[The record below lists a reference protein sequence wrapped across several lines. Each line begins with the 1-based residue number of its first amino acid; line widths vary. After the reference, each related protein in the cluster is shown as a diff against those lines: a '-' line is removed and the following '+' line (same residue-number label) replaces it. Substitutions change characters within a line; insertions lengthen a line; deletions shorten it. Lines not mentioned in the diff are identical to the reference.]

1 MNVVDLQTVAQ
12 WLRVLVLVALLSV
25 SVAPS
30 ALAQDFNRVIVFG
43 DSLSDS
49 GNYFIAFHA
58 ISHQPFVPI
67 PDAPYAIGGHHF
79 SNGATWAER
88 LTTALHK
95 PTSGNPAF
103 RSPGVFTNYAVGRS
117 RARSGAPVFS
127 TFDLSTQVSQFL
139 SDFGRAPFDDLYVV
153 WIGSNDL
160 NDALNALTSDPSG
173 VTSGAIIQEAIAA
186 TAANI
191 GALHAQGARTFLVP
205 NLPNFAITPVVRAL
219 GPGAEFAATQLTD
232 AYNGGLDQALLG
244 LAALPGIHFI
254 RLDINA
260 LFAEIVADP
269 AAAGLTD
276 VADACLTFG
285 VIGRA
290 ICSTPNRFLFWDG
303 IHPTTVAHEIIADA
317 ALEALTHP

>member
-1 MNVVDLQTVAQ
+1 MSITDSNVPH
-12 WLRVLVLVALLSV
+12 WLHVLGLVALLSL
-25 SVAPS
+25 SIAPG

-58 ISHQPFVPI
+58 IAQQPFAPD

-88 LTTALHK
+88 LTMALHT
-95 PTSGNPAF
+95 PTSGDPAF

-127 TFDLSTQVSQFL
+127 TFDLNTQVQQFL
-139 SDFGRAPFDDLYVV
+139 WDFGRAPSDDLYIV

-160 NDALNALTSDPSG
+160 NDALHALASDG
-173 VTSGAIIQEAIAA
+173 SGAMSLAIISAAVDA
-186 TAANI
+186 TASNI
-191 GALHAQGARTFLVP
+191 DALYRQGARTFLVP
-205 NLPNFAITPVVRAL
+205 NLPNLAIIPLVR
-219 GPGAEFAATQLTD
+219 GSGAEAAATLFSGT
-232 AYNGGLDQALLG
+232 YNGLLDLALAGLTASNPQ
-244 LAALPGIHFI
+244 IRFI

-260 LFAEIVADP
+260 LFNEIVADP

-276 VADACLTFG
+276 VEDACLTFG
-285 VIGRA
+285 VIGGA

-303 IHPTTVAHEIIADA
+303 IHPTTAGHAIIADA
-317 ALEALTHP
+317 ALAVLTLP

>member
-1 MNVVDLQTVAQ
+1 MSAIDRQPVAQ
-12 WLRVLVLVALLSV
+12 RLHVLVLVALLSL

-49 GNYFIAFHA
+49 GNYFIAFDA
-58 ISHQPFVPI
+58 ISHQPFDPI

-88 LTTALHK
+88 LTTALHT

-139 SDFGRAPFDDLYVV
+139 SDFGRAPSDDLYVV
-153 WIGSNDL
+153 WIGANDL
-160 NDALNALTSDPSG
+160 NDALNALTIDPSG
-173 VTSGAIIQEAIAA
+173 LTSGAIIQAAITA

-191 GALHAQGARTFLVP
+191 GALYSQGARTFLVP
-205 NLPNFAITPVVRAL
+205 NLPDFAITPAVRAL
-219 GPGAEFAATQLTD
+219 GQGAETAATQLTS
-232 AYNGGLDQALLG
+232 AYNAGLDAALVALTP
-244 LAALPGIHFI
+244 LPGIHFI

-260 LFAEIVADP
+260 LFVEIIADP

-285 VIGRA
+285 VIGGA